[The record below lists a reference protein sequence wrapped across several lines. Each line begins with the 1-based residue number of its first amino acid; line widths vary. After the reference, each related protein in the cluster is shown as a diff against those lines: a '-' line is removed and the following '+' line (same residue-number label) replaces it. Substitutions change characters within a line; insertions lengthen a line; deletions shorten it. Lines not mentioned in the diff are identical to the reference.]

1 MRVLVACEFS
11 GRVRD
16 AFVAKGHEAVSCDLL
31 PSDNDN
37 APHIQGNVLD
47 YLDPMYPFRKWD
59 LMIAHPPCTYLS
71 NAGSRWLFQKGKLNT
86 DRYNLGLQAKAFFMK
101 LYKAPIK
108 YKAIENPTPIRI
120 FKMPKH
126 TQTIQPYEYGEPYS
140 KRTNLWLVNLPLL
153 QPTKILREYEP
164 YLPSNTGGKKRGQKY
179 KFVSI
184 NKIDSSKTFIG
195 ISKAMAQQWS
205 NPSKYLLQQKLF

>member
-1 MRVLVACEFS
+1 MKVLIACAARQRTCLEFRNS
-11 GRVRD
+11 
-16 AFVAKGHEAVSCDLL
+16 GHEAFSCDIQD
-31 PSDNDN
+31 SSGGYKEW
-37 APHIQGNVLD
+37 HIKGD
-47 YLDPMYPFRKWD
+47 AIKEAYSGKYD

-108 YKAIENPTPIRI
+108 YKAVENPTPIRI

>member
-1 MRVLVACEFS
+1 MKVLIACEESQRTCLEF
-11 GRVRD
+11 RNL
-16 AFVAKGHEAVSCDLL
+16 GHEAFSCDIQDC
-31 PSDNDN
+31 SGGYKEW
-37 APHIQGNVLD
+37 HIKGD
-47 YLDPMYPFRKWD
+47 AIKEAYSGKYD